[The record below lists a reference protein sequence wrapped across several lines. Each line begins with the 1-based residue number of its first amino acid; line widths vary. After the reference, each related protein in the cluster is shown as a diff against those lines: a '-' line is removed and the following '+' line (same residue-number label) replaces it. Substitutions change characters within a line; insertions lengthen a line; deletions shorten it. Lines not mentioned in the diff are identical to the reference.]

1 MMRGSR
7 RAVENTTALSQM
19 DSAPLEAADPMAPPG
34 HTGISVNGKPTGC
47 CLVWRSR
54 SSSWPTVRW
63 MNSMFAE
70 EEPRRPCQEGNLA
83 DKLGN

>member
-7 RAVENTTALSQM
+7 SAVENTTALSQM
-19 DSAPLEAADPMAPPG
+19 DSAPMADPMAPPS
-34 HTGISVNGKPTGC
+34 HTESSAQGTPTGR

-63 MNSMFAE
+63 MHVMFAE
-70 EEPRRPCQEGNLA
+70 EEPQWPWREGNLA
-83 DKLGN
+83 GNLGS